1 MLAKLS
7 WGLCVSLVAVALTAS
22 VQGQQGRGRG
32 TFGRGTQSLVSLA
45 GNEAV
50 QKDIGV
56 TDTSKINAL
65 AGEYRE
71 AIQQELSGFNFAGIR
86 ELPESER
93 AAKFRE
99 FQTKS
104 EAAAKKANE
113 TFEPK
118 LKEAL
123 TAEQF
128 KRLGEIKV
136 QASGVAALLEPG
148 VVKELGLS
156 EEQQKKIA
164 DVRTEADRARGEL
177 MASLRGG
184 GNNQEAMTKIRELTE
199 QSLTKATDVLDA
211 GQKEKFA
218 ALKGK
223 PFDLSQLRG
232 RGGRR
237 GNNDQN

>member
-7 WGLCVSLVAVALTAS
+7 WGLCVTLVVVALTAS
-22 VQGQQGRGRG
+22 AQGQQERGRG
-32 TFGRGTQSLVSLA
+32 PFSRGAQSMVGLA

-50 QKDIGV
+50 QKEIGL
-56 TDTSKINAL
+56 TDSSKVSAL
-65 AGEYRE
+65 ADEYRG
-71 AIQQELSGFNFAGIR
+71 AIQQDLSGLDFASIR
-86 ELPESER
+86 DLPESER
-93 AAKFRE
+93 PAKFRE
-99 FQTKS
+99 FQTKF

-123 TAEQF
+123 TADQF
-128 KRLGEIKV
+128 KRLSEIKV
-136 QASGVAALLEPG
+136 QASGIGALLEPG

-156 EEQQKKIA
+156 DEQQKKITE
-164 DVRTEADRARGEL
+164 VRMESDRARGEL
-177 MASLRGG
+177 LAGLRGG

-211 GQKEKFA
+211 GQKEKFT

-237 GNNDQN
+237 GNND